1 MVYGARLSSV
11 PSGDGLPTLPR
22 MVFQGAAISSEH
34 TSQFLPPGKV
44 AELRCSPPLRGSLE
58 QLVRL
63 LLPVC
68 CSRTPKLATL
78 ITPEASFERLVPL
91 VDYLAAW
98 KLLPD
103 VSRWVLHTVERGYR
117 IQFGSPPPRCNR
129 VNPTLEGPEQALVME
144 REVDALL
151 REEAIEVVPPHKRES
166 GFYSRYFISS
176 QEGRRV
182 ASHFR
187 SASVEPLSQQT
198 EVQDAQNRSC
208 LRSGRGL
215 VCHDRSKRRILPY
228 LHPSHSQEV
237 PEVCFRG
244 KRLPISGSSL
254 PSSTLN
260 PALFQSVWMPR

>member
-1 MVYGARLSSV
+1 MLAT
-11 PSGDGLPTLPR
+11 PSGVSR
-22 MVFQGAAISSEH
+22 AASSTFSCRCAVPGH
-34 TSQFLPPGKV
+34 RTSHSDYTRGQFR
-44 AELRCSPPLRGSLE
+44 ETGSLS
-58 QLVRL
+58 RL
-63 LLPVC
+63 FG
-68 CSRTPKLATL
+68 SM
-78 ITPEASFERLVPL
+78 E
-91 VDYLAAW
+91 
-98 KLLPD
+98 LLPD

-208 LRSGRGL
+208 LRSGPRTGL
-215 VCHDRSKRRILPY
+215 SRSI
-228 LHPSHSQEV
+228 
-237 PEVCFRG
+237 
-244 KRLPISGSSL
+244 
-254 PSSTLN
+254 
-260 PALFQSVWMPR
+260 